1 MKQIGKSVTLECE
14 ISKDGLK
21 VDWYFGNKKLRRGED
36 FDITASGKT
45 QTLTIEK
52 ATEESVGEYRAEYK
66 TASTS
71 CKLCLAGMLI
81 SFQIFFQH
89 KSSSV

>member
-1 MKQIGKSVTLECE
+1 MWNIQGWTQSRLVL
-14 ISKDGLK
+14 
-21 VDWYFGNKKLRRGED
+21 GNKKLRRGED

-71 CKLCLAGMLI
+71 CKLSLAGMLI
-81 SFQIFFQH
+81 LFRKFSQH
-89 KSSSV
+89 MSSIDFDNR